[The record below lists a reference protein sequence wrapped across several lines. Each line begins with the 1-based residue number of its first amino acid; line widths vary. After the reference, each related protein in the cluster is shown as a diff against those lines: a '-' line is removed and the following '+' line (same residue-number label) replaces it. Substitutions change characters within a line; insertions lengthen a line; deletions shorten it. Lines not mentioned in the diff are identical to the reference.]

1 VHRLILASIILFA
14 ASAFGAQPKTPAP
27 PPPPATPEEIAAMA
41 GATARVQLAPPAH
54 LVFVGDSLTALL
66 PNVNYVALIR
76 EALQGRYGPEVKV
89 TNAGVNGDSIT
100 RVRARLARDVLALS
114 PKPSHVFLFL
124 GHNDSKLSSVSG
136 YKDAFVSP
144 EAYEKD
150 YRDVITTIQR
160 SLGARVT
167 VLSATSSVYELTQ
180 AIADGRAKAGA
191 AHNLFGQ
198 PASLERFNAIAW
210 KVAGELGAEY
220 LDLYGPTRRHAEK
233 PSLFMKDGVHVNE
246 RGNRVLAIEILKYL
260 GGSGEKAT
268 DATWQT
274 PPGWTQTR
282 GGAGGKVVR
291 VTTLAAS
298 GPGSL
303 AEALAADGPRRI
315 EFAVGGVLDLGGRSL
330 RVAKPNVTIAG
341 ETAPSPGITLTNG
354 GVGITTHDVIVRHL
368 RIRPGAGTRARKSG
382 WEVDGLATGGGAR
395 DVIVDHC
402 SFSWATDENLSAS
415 GPRFEGATPDDWRR
429 NTSHRVTFSHNLIA
443 EGLNE
448 STHAKGSHS
457 KGSLIHDN
465 ASDILIYANLY
476 LSNDDRNPFFKGG
489 ARGAVVNNFIHNP
502 GRRVMQFALNLGEW
516 GKYPAQRGTM
526 AIVGNVARR
535 GPSTAKEIAFL
546 EAFGPLDVH
555 LRDNRFFDGAGAA
568 LPVTVLRRDREKGL
582 IPHAA
587 DSEVQVVPTP
597 PSWPEGLQARP
608 AEETVAWVL
617 ANAGARP
624 WDRDAVDR
632 RLLEEA
638 RTGGGKIIDF
648 ESEVGGLVRP

>member
-1 VHRLILASIILFA
+1 VHRLILASFFLSL
-14 ASAFGAQPKTPAP
+14 ASAFGAQPKAPPP

-41 GATARVQLAPPAH
+41 GATARVQLVPPAH

-66 PNVNYVALIR
+66 PSVNYVALIR
-76 EALQGRYGPEVKV
+76 EALQGRYGPAVKV

-114 PKPSHVFLFL
+114 PKPTHVFLFL
-124 GHNDSKLSSVSG
+124 GHNDSKLSWASG

-150 YRDVITTIQR
+150 YREVVTTIQR

-167 VLSATSSVYELTQ
+167 VLSATSSVYELTK

-191 AHNLFGQ
+191 THNLFGQ
-198 PASLERFNAIAW
+198 PASLERFNAIAR
-210 KVAGELGAEY
+210 KVATELGAEY
-220 LDLYGPTRRHAEK
+220 LDLYEPTRRHPEK
-233 PSLFMKDGVHVNE
+233 PSLYMKDGVHVNE

-260 GGSGEKAT
+260 GGGATT

-291 VTTLAAS
+291 VTTLAAN

-303 AEALAADGPRRI
+303 AEALAADGPRVI
-315 EFAVGGVLDLGGRSL
+315 EFALGGVIDLGGRSL

-354 GVGITTHDVIVRHL
+354 GVGITTHDVVVRHI

-415 GPRFEGATPDDWRR
+415 GPRFDGATPDDWRR
-429 NTSHRVTFSHNLIA
+429 NTSHRITFSHNLIA
-443 EGLNE
+443 EGLHD
-448 STHAKGSHS
+448 STHAKGPHS

-465 ASDILIYANLY
+465 ASDVLIFANLY

-489 ARGAVVNNFIHNP
+489 ARGAVVNNLIHNP
-502 GRRVMQFALNLGEW
+502 GRRVMQYALNPGEW
-516 GKYPAQRGTM
+516 AGHAWQRGTM

-555 LRDNRFFDGAGAA
+555 LQDNRFFDAAGAA
-568 LPVTVLRRDREKGL
+568 LPVAVLRLDRAKGL

-587 DSEVQVVPTP
+587 DSEVQVVNAPS
-597 PSWPEGLQARP
+597 SWPAGLAARP
-608 AEETVAWVL
+608 ADETPAWVL
-617 ANAGARP
+617 TNVGARP

-632 RLLEEA
+632 RLLDEA
-638 RTGGGKIIDF
+638 RAGGGKIIDF
-648 ESEVGGLVRP
+648 ESEVGGLPGRR

>member
-1 VHRLILASIILFA
+1 MHRLILACVSLFVV
-14 ASAFGAQPKTPAP
+14 SAFGAQPKAP
-27 PPPPATPEEIAAMA
+27 PPPPLPATPEEVAALS
-41 GATARVQLAPPAH
+41 GAAARVKLAPPAH
-54 LVFVGDSLTALL
+54 LVFVGDSLTALI
-66 PNVNYVALIR
+66 PNANYVALIR
-76 EALQGRYGPEVKV
+76 EALQGRFGSEVKV

-100 RVRARLARDVLALS
+100 RVQARLARDVLALS
-114 PKPSHVFLFL
+114 PKPTHVFLFL
-124 GHNDSKLSSVSG
+124 GHNDSKLSSASG

-150 YRDVITTIQR
+150 YREVITTIQR
-160 SLGARVT
+160 SLAARVT
-167 VLSATSSVYELTQ
+167 VLSATSSVYGLTK

-191 AHNLFGQ
+191 PHNLFGQ
-198 PASLERFNAIAW
+198 PASLERFNAIAR
-210 KVAGELGAEY
+210 KVAAELGAEY
-220 LDLYGPTRRHAEK
+220 LDLYEPTRRHADK

-260 GGSGEKAT
+260 GGAATTT

-282 GGAGGKVVR
+282 GGAGGKTVR

-303 AEALAADGPRRI
+303 AEALATDGSRVI
-315 EFAVGGVLDLGGRSL
+315 EFAVGGVIDLGGRSL

-354 GVGITTHDVIVRHL
+354 GVGITTHDVVVRHI
-368 RIRPGAGTRARKSG
+368 RIRPGAGTRARQSG

-415 GPRFEGATPDDWRR
+415 GPRFDGATPDDWRR
-429 NTSHRVTFSHNLIA
+429 NTSHRITFSHNLIA
-443 EGLNE
+443 EGLHD
-448 STHAKGSHS
+448 STHAKGPHS

-465 ASDILIYANLY
+465 ASDVLIFANLY

-489 ARGAVVNNFIHNP
+489 ARGAVVNNLIQNP
-502 GRRVMQFALNLGEW
+502 GRRVMQFALNPGEW
-516 GKYPAQRGTM
+516 EGHAWQRGSM

-535 GPSTAKEIAFL
+535 GPSTAREIAFL

-555 LRDNRFFDGAGAA
+555 LRDNRFLDAAGAA
-568 LPVTVLRRDREKGL
+568 LPVTVLRRDRTRGL

-587 DSEVQVVPTP
+587 DSEVQEVKAP
-597 PSWPEGLQARP
+597 PSWPAGLTARP
-608 AEETVAWVL
+608 ADETPAWVL

-638 RTGGGKIIDF
+638 RTGGGKIINF

>member
-1 VHRLILASIILFA
+1 MHRLILASFFLFL
-14 ASAFGAQPKTPAP
+14 ASAFGAQPKAPPP

-41 GATARVQLAPPAH
+41 GATARVQLVPPAH

-66 PNVNYVALIR
+66 PSVNYVALIR
-76 EALQGRYGPEVKV
+76 EALQGRYGPAVKV

-100 RVRARLARDVLALS
+100 RVQARLARDVLALS
-114 PKPSHVFLFL
+114 PKPTHVFLFL
-124 GHNDSKLSSVSG
+124 GHNDSKLSWASG

-150 YRDVITTIQR
+150 YREVITTIQR

-167 VLSATSSVYELTQ
+167 VLSATSSVYELTK

-191 AHNLFGQ
+191 THNLFGQ
-198 PASLERFNAIAW
+198 PASLERFNAIAR
-210 KVAGELGAEY
+210 KVAAELGAEY
-220 LDLYGPTRRHAEK
+220 LDLYEPTRRHPEK

-260 GGSGEKAT
+260 GGEATTT

-303 AEALAADGPRRI
+303 AEALAADGPRVI
-315 EFAVGGVLDLGGRSL
+315 EFAVGGVIDLGGRSL

-354 GVGITTHDVIVRHL
+354 GVGITTHDVIVRHM
-368 RIRPGAGTRARKSG
+368 RIRPGAGTRARQSG

-395 DVIVDHC
+395 DVIVDRC

-415 GPRFEGATPDDWRR
+415 GPRFDGATPDDWRR

-443 EGLNE
+443 EGLHD
-448 STHAKGSHS
+448 STHAKGPHS

-465 ASDILIYANLY
+465 ASDVLIYANLY

-489 ARGAVVNNFIHNP
+489 ARGAVVNNLIHNP
-502 GRRVMQFALNLGEW
+502 GRRVMQFALNPGEW
-516 GKYPAQRGTM
+516 EGHAWQRGTM

-555 LRDNRFFDGAGAA
+555 LRDNRFLDAAGAA
-568 LPVTVLRRDREKGL
+568 LPVTVLRRDRAKGL

-587 DSEVQVVPTP
+587 DSEVQVVNALS
-597 PSWPEGLQARP
+597 SWPAGLAARP
-608 AEETVAWVL
+608 ADETPAWVL
-617 ANAGARP
+617 ANVGARP

-632 RLLEEA
+632 RLLDEA
-638 RTGGGKIIDF
+638 RAGGGKIIDF
-648 ESEVGGLVRP
+648 ESEVGGLPRP